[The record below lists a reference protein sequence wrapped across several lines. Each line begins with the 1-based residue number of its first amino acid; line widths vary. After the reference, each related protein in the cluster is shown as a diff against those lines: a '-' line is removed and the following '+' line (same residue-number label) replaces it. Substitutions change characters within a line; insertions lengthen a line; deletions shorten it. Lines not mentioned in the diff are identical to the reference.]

1 MFAKKAWKSLKS
13 VSRPFKETC
22 SGPMHGMRD
31 KIDGG
36 GVQIKVYWDKR

>member
-1 MFAKKAWKSLKS
+1 MFAKKGWKSLKS

-36 GVQIKVYWDKR
+36 LKLRFTGT

>member
-1 MFAKKAWKSLKS
+1 MFAEKGLKSLNS
-13 VSRPFKETC
+13 ISRPFKETC

-36 GVQIKVYWDKR
+36 LELWLIGT

>member
-1 MFAKKAWKSLKS
+1 MFAEKGLKSLNS
-13 VSRPFKETC
+13 ISRPFKETC

-36 GVQIKVYWDKR
+36 LELWLTGT